1 MTTKN
6 LKIASNG
13 ETAFIPPE
21 KYITFISEFLVWLE
35 ERVIWKPLTKILYPV
50 NTEISWKS
58 MPSYD
63 SWEWRELGIFFLIF
77 F

>member
-21 KYITFISEFLVWLE
+21 KYITFISEFLV
-35 ERVIWKPLTKILYPV
+35 
-50 NTEISWKS
+50 
-58 MPSYD
+58 
-63 SWEWRELGIFFLIF
+63 
-77 F
+77 